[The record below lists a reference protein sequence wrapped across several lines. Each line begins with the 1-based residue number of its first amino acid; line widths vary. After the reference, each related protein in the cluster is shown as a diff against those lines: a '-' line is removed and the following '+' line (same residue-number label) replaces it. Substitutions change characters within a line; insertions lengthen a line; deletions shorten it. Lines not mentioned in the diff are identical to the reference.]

1 MRHRPGPWCFSN
13 VAQEP
18 AMKITVK
25 TPKPRNPLARAA
37 RMRHAGSHRA
47 SGGSQ
52 RHQGLRALRRELTE
66 MKHSP

>member
-1 MRHRPGPWCFSN
+1 
-13 VAQEP
+13 V
-18 AMKITVK
+18 KISLK

-52 RHQGLRALRRELTE
+52 RRQGLRALQRELNE

>member
-1 MRHRPGPWCFSN
+1 
-13 VAQEP
+13 
-18 AMKITVK
+18 MKISLK

-52 RHQGLRALRRELTE
+52 RRQGLRALQRELNE